1 MNQPRVAILPNDWP
15 LATQA
20 IEAGGG
26 QVVPLAEA
34 EALVWIAW
42 HGVSGLTDLLADA
55 PHIRWVHLPGAGVEE
70 FIDAGLT
77 ADDRVW
83 TCGKGA
89 HSALIAEHAL
99 SLALAGL
106 HRVPS
111 AARATT
117 WSGSAVTSLFDQ
129 PVTIVGG
136 GGIATALITLLT
148 PFRCAVTV
156 VRRRSAPVPG
166 ARRTIGVDEL
176 GAGLGDARLVVLALA
191 LTVQTRGIIGRPEL
205 EMMDDHAWLV
215 NVSRGGHVDTDA
227 LVEALRAG
235 VIGGAALDV
244 TDPEPLPD
252 GHPLWSLPNCVITP
266 HIAGA
271 SAAAMKA
278 LVDRI
283 AENVRL
289 FGSGQPLLGL
299 VDSDAGY

>member
-1 MNQPRVAILPNDWP
+1 MNQPRVAVLPTDWV
-15 LATQA
+15 LATDA

-26 QVVPLAEA
+26 KVVPLADA
-34 EALVWIAW
+34 EALVWIDW
-42 HGVSGLTDLLADA
+42 HGVTGLTDLLAHA
-55 PHIRWVHLPGAGVEE
+55 PDIRWVHLPGAGVEE
-70 FIDAGLT
+70 FIEAGLT
-77 ADDRVW
+77 ADGRVW

-99 SLALAGL
+99 ALALAGL

-117 WSGSAVTSLFDQ
+117 WGRSAVTSLFDQ
-129 PVTIVGG
+129 PVTILGG
-136 GGIATALITLLT
+136 GGIATALITLLS
-148 PFRCAVTV
+148 PLRCAVTV

-166 ARRTIGVDEL
+166 ALRTIGIDEL

-191 LTVQTRGIIGRPEL
+191 LTAQTRGVIGRSEL
-205 EMMDDHAWLV
+205 ELMNDHAWLV

-227 LVEALRAG
+227 LVHALRMDL
-235 VIGGAALDV
+235 IGGAALDV
-244 TDPEPLPD
+244 TDPEPLPE

-283 AENVRL
+283 ADNVRL
-289 FGSGQPLLGL
+289 FNGGQPLLGL